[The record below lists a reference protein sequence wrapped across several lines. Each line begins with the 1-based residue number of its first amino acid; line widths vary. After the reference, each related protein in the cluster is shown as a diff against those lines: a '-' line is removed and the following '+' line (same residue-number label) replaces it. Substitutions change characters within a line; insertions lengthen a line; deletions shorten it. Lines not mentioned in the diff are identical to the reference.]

1 MPSLALRQRAVRG
14 ADSVVGAT
22 FLCDSAP
29 DYFGGFLRSFLAMF
43 RITIGSVEFWSP
55 QAREGRDG
63 DA

>member
-1 MPSLALRQRAVRG
+1 M
-14 ADSVVGAT
+14 VGAT